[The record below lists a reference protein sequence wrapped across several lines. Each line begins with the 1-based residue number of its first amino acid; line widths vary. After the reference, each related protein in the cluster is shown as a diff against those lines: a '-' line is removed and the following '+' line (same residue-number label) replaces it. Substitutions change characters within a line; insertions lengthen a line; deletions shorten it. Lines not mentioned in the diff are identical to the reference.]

1 MPVCK
6 ECKWMDV
13 NPVVPTLGECKVVI
27 SVDRLPAKIVQVD
40 DDTSKCKHFQP
51 KETKKAS

>member
-1 MPVCK
+1 MNI
-6 ECKWMDV
+6 

-40 DDTSKCKHFQP
+40 DDASTCKHFQAL
-51 KETKKAS
+51 EKK

>member
-6 ECKWMDV
+6 ECKWMNV

-40 DDTSKCKHFQP
+40 DDASECKHFQP
-51 KETKKAS
+51 LEKK